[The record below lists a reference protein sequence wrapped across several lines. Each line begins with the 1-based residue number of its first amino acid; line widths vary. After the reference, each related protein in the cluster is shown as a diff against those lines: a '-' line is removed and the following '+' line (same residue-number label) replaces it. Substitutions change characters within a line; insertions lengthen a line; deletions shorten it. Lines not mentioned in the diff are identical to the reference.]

1 MIILAQSQM
10 LQPEHEGRE
19 LGDTND
25 AALQAFGLMSG
36 ELGRLMSIL
45 VVTRRQVW
53 LEQVPMSDDCRKM
66 LWKLPDAP
74 G

>member
-25 AALQAFGLMSG
+25 EALQAFGLMSG

-53 LEQVPMSDDCRKM
+53 LEQVPMTDDCKM

>member
-1 MIILAQSQM
+1 M

-53 LEQVPMSDDCRKM
+53 LEQAPMTDDCKM